1 MGYTGKYVKK
11 TVLVTGKSS
20 LVGRRMGDDGQQMS
34 SDIHIYRWFS
44 CFLKITKELE
54 DNKTI
59 FELNGKKY
67 PIKIDRS
74 HSWFT
79 KIDVNSFPKDIKL
92 IQFQREGIST
102 QIKKFFDDYFWKEY
116 RNLFQEPKSFI
127 VKEKDKVNT
136 NLYDLIAVPK
146 HFSFKER
153 QYDFRNLYKNIKQPI
168 SKGRS
173 KTNTRHRADIV
184 IENARD
190 LVLKRLFHTIRLE
203 LSREEEI
210 KKTKKKLTG
219 FDICNEVRFIT
230 LGIPKIEVTTVKTF
244 DRYKKT
250 NKSQIESLQRATY
263 RDIKWGKYLILNLC
277 KGHFPIYDK
286 IL

>member
-1 MGYTGKYVKK
+1 MAYTGKYLKK
-11 TVLVTGKSS
+11 TVLQTGYSS
-20 LVGRRMGDDGQQMS
+20 LTKRKMGEDGHFMS

-44 CFLKITKELE
+44 CFLKIAKELE
-54 DNKTI
+54 DNQTL

-67 PIKIDRS
+67 PIRIDRT
-74 HSWFT
+74 HPWYN
-79 KIDVNSFPKDIKL
+79 KINVDKFPKDIKL
-92 IQFQREGIST
+92 IQFQKEGIT
-102 QIKKFFDDYFWKEY
+102 YQIKKLFDNYFWKEY
-116 RNLFQEPKSFI
+116 RNLFQEPKSYL
-127 VKEKDKVNT
+127 VTERDKVNT

-153 QYDFRNLYKNIKQPI
+153 LYDFRNLYRNIKQPI
-168 SKGRS
+168 SKSRS
-173 KTNTRHRADIV
+173 KTNTRHMADIV

-190 LVLKRLFHTIRLE
+190 LVLKRLFHTMRLE
-203 LSREEEI
+203 FSREEES
-210 KKTKKKLTG
+210 KKTNKKLTG
-219 FDICNEVRFIT
+219 FDICNEVRFICY
-230 LGIPKIEVTTVKTF
+230 GIKKIDVISVKTF

-250 NKSQIESLQRATY
+250 NKDKLEALQRATY

>member
-1 MGYTGKYVKK
+1 MSYIGKYEKK

-20 LVGRRMGDDGQQMS
+20 TVRRRQGKDGQLMS

-44 CFLKITKELE
+44 CFLKIIKELE
-54 DNKTI
+54 DRREVFT
-59 FELNGKKY
+59 FNGKKY
-67 PIKIDRS
+67 PVKVDRS
-74 HSWFT
+74 HSWFK
-79 KIDVNSFPKDIKL
+79 KIDLNSLPKQIKIL
-92 IQFQREGIST
+92 QYQNKGISY
-102 QIKKFFDDYFWKEY
+102 QIKKLFDDYFWKEY
-116 RNLFQEPKSFI
+116 RNLFQEPRSFI
-127 VKEKDKVNT
+127 VKDKDKVNS
-136 NLYDLIAVPK
+136 NLYDLVAIPK
-146 HFSFKER
+146 HYNFKQR
-153 QYDFRNLYKNIKQPI
+153 QYDLRNLYKSIGHQFPTSRKKND
-168 SKGRS
+168 
-173 KTNTRHRADIV
+173 TRHRADIV

-286 IL
+286 II